1 MVEHPLDS
9 EAVAGWLSADAE
21 AAAKAKVVR
30 AARAEAATK
39 IAAATEAEVAL
50 NESIAG
56 AEAAHATARALDDAV
71 KAKVDAGE
79 PPPIDDLIKREA
91 AEEAAR
97 GTAFDVVT
105 KSEVAA
111 DLFTAAAEAARS
123 RANAEV
129 AYSRA
134 ISASEIALDD
144 TVPEDLR

>member
-1 MVEHPLDS
+1 MERPLDN
-9 EAVAGWLSADAE
+9 EAVAAWLAADAE
-21 AAAKAKVVR
+21 AAAKVNVVR

-39 IAAATEAEVAL
+39 IAAVTEAEVAF

-56 AEAAHATARALDDAV
+56 AETAHATARALNDAV
-71 KAKVDAGE
+71 RAKTDAGE
-79 PPPIDDLIKREA
+79 STLIDELLERNA

-97 GTAFDVVT
+97 GAAFDVVT

-111 DLFTAAAEAARS
+111 DLFTAAADAARS

-134 ISASEIALDD
+134 VASSEIALDD
-144 TVPEDLR
+144 IVPEDLR